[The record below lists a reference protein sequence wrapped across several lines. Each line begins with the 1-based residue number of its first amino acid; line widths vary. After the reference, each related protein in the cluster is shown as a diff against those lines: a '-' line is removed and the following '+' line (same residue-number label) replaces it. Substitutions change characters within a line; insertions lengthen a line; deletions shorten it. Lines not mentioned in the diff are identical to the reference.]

1 MDEKL
6 KEAIENFL
14 EFTKVARDMRYA
26 ERILY
31 EMDLSDDAFDE
42 SVYQIKLF
50 YGDQTGE
57 YLQ

>member
-1 MDEKL
+1 
-6 KEAIENFL
+6 
-14 EFTKVARDMRYA
+14 MRYA